1 MQRKSPSLL
10 RGKYELKFYQSYF
23 SLCGG
28 RLEAAGKPGF
38 YLLDR
43 KFGFLPK
50 THYNMGVIL
59 RIAQMVH
66 VTPFRNVSHIVKIL
80 TQTDILH
87 QTALRLSR
95 IAAGMVR
102 EYKEADIFRELA
114 NKKVP
119 ERGLL
124 G

>member
-1 MQRKSPSLL
+1 
-10 RGKYELKFYQSYF
+10 
-23 SLCGG
+23 
-28 RLEAAGKPGF
+28 
-38 YLLDR
+38 
-43 KFGFLPK
+43 
-50 THYNMGVIL
+50 MGVIL
-59 RIAQMVH
+59 RIAQTVH
-66 VTPFRNVSHIVKIL
+66 VTQFRNVSHIVKIL

-102 EYKEADIFRELA
+102 EYNEADTFRELA
-114 NKKVP
+114 DKKVP